1 MKKTTLKYVGML
13 AVLLVF
19 ATSCSD
25 KYLDINQNPNQATVV
40 PPALVLPTALNATGT
55 YISTSFPFLNLWMGY
70 WNWSGNYSISQSDK
84 NYRFTTSYYN
94 DIWNDAYTRLKDYDY
109 VEKQAVASNQPYLQA
124 VAKIMKGLHFQI
136 LVDTYGNVPYTD
148 ALQGL
153 TNLQPKYEDGK
164 VIYEAVMTDW
174 TAALALIAKGQTR
187 VRNGETSLNLGAND
201 IMFKGDMAK
210 WARFTNTLKLRML
223 LRQSERSDRAS
234 YIQAELAKIKAS
246 NLGFLKAGENASVNP
261 GYTNSDNRQNP
272 FYGAFGF
279 NVSGATVELNNQ
291 YRGNKYALDYYAV
304 TTGDYRVLAFYDPA
318 ATGGTYTGTYFGDI
332 NVLVNSRTAGIGSGG
347 SGLTGVLKSAEQD
360 AIILASHESLLLQ
373 AEATQRGW
381 LAGVAADIYQAAV
394 IESYTNLNIQDDMGT
409 PEDYALDYLANPVRN
424 VAWTSSPNKIE
435 AIITQEWAAN
445 NALSPFETWANY
457 RRLGIPAVPISRDPS
472 VTVRQIPVRL
482 LYPQSEYNFNA
493 ANVGAQGQISQF
505 TTKPFWMK

>member
-1 MKKTTLKYVGML
+1 MRHTSFKYVAML
-13 AVLLVF
+13 ALLMVF

-25 KYLDINQNPNQATVV
+25 KYLDINTNPNQATAV
-40 PPALVLPTALNATGT
+40 PPELVLPTALNATGT
-55 YISTSFPFLNLWMGY
+55 YFSTNFPFLNLWMGY

-84 NYRFTTSYYN
+84 NYRFTTSYQT

-153 TNLQPKYEDGK
+153 NNLQPKYEDGK
-164 VIYEAVMTDW
+164 VIYESVMNEW
-174 TAALALIAKGQTR
+174 TAALALIARGQAR
-187 VRNGETSLNLGAND
+187 VRAGETSLNLGTND

-223 LRQSERSDRAS
+223 LRQSERSDRSS
-234 YIQAELAKIKAS
+234 YIQAEIAKIKAS

-272 FYGAFGF
+272 FYGTFGF
-279 NVSGATVELNNQ
+279 GVNGSAVELNNQ

-304 TTGDYRVLAFYDPA
+304 TTGDYRVLSFYDPA
-318 ATGGTYTGTYFGDI
+318 ATGGNFTGTFFGDV
-332 NVLVNSRTAGIGSGG
+332 NVLVNSRTSAIGSGA
-347 SGLTGVLKSAEQD
+347 SGLTGILKGPDQD
-360 AIILASHESLLLQ
+360 AVILASHESLLLQ

-381 LAGVAADIYQAAV
+381 LVGSALTLYESAV
-394 IESYTNLNIQDDMGT
+394 VESYTNLDVQDAAGT
-409 PEDYALDYLANPVRN
+409 PEDYALDYLSNAVRN
-424 VAWTSSPNKIE
+424 VAWASSPNKIE
-435 AIITQEWAAN
+435 AIVTQHWAAN
-445 NALSPFETWANY
+445 NALSPFESWANY
-457 RRLGIPAVPISRDPS
+457 RRLGFPAVPISRDPS

-493 ANVGAQGQISQF
+493 ANVTAQGTISQF